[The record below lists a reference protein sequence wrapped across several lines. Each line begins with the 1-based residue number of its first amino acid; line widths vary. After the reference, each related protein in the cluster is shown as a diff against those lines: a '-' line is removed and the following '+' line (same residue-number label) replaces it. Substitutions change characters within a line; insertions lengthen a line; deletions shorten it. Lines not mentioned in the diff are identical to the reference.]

1 MHGKAVPQ
9 ARSSAPRNPCFT
21 SPRRLIADAMLL
33 DSIRTQLDSLSK
45 SEKKVA
51 LAVLEHPSATV
62 TQNITALAKAADVS
76 EPTVVRFCRT
86 LGYEGWHE
94 FKLKLA
100 QGLALAMP
108 GVNEQPAQDDLASE
122 LVNKICSRS
131 INTLL
136 DLRNNLNPEAIQKA
150 LDILSRANKIEFYGQ
165 GTSGIV
171 AADAQHKFFRS
182 GVPTVA
188 YADPA
193 IHSIAAALLRPGDA
207 VVAISQRGNNPTL
220 VRSAKL
226 ARKGGADVIVLAPS
240 GTPLADMASV
250 LIPIDLVFNIDPYTP
265 ISARLAYL
273 VVIDVLAVGLAL
285 QRGPEFRKKMQNAQ
299 KALQEFDL
307 QFDSFIG

>member
-1 MHGKAVPQ
+1 
-9 ARSSAPRNPCFT
+9 
-21 SPRRLIADAMLL
+21 MLL

-51 LAVLEHPSATV
+51 LAVLEAPAATV
-62 TQNITALAKAADVS
+62 SQNITALAKAAQVS

-86 LGYEGWHE
+86 LGYDGWHE

-100 QGLALAMP
+100 QGLALALP
-108 GVNEQPAQDDLASE
+108 GSGNEQPTQDDLAVD
-122 LVNKICSRS
+122 LVSKICSRS

-136 DLRNNLNPEAIQKA
+136 DLRNNLDPDAIQKA
-150 LDILSRANKIEFYGQ
+150 LDILSHANKIEFYGQ

-193 IHSIAAALLRPGDA
+193 IHSIAASLLRTGDA
-207 VVAISQRGNNPTL
+207 VVAISQRGNNSAL

-226 ARKGGADVIVLAPS
+226 ARRGGADVIVLAPS
-240 GTPLADMASV
+240 GTPLADVATV
-250 LIPIDLVFNIDPYTP
+250 LIPIDLIFNTDPYTP

-285 QRGPEFRKKMQNAQ
+285 QRGPEFRRKMQNAQ
-299 KALQEFDL
+299 KALQEFDM

>member
-1 MHGKAVPQ
+1 
-9 ARSSAPRNPCFT
+9 
-21 SPRRLIADAMLL
+21 MLL

-45 SEKKVA
+45 SERKVA
-51 LAVLEHPSATV
+51 LAVLERPTQTV
-62 TQNITALAKAADVS
+62 SQNITALARHAQVS

-86 LGYEGWHE
+86 LGYDGWHE

-108 GVNEQPAQDDLASE
+108 GMNEQPSQDDLAAD

-136 DLRNNLNPEAIQKA
+136 DLRNNLNPDAVQRA

-171 AADAQHKFFRS
+171 ATDAQHKFFRS

-193 IHSIAAALLRPGDA
+193 IHAIAASLLRGGDA
-207 VVAISQRGNNPTL
+207 VVAISQRGNSAAL
-220 VRSAKL
+220 VRSVKL
-226 ARKGGADVIVLAPS
+226 ARRGGADVIVLAPS
-240 GTPLADMASV
+240 GTPLADLATV
-250 LIPIDLVFNIDPYTP
+250 LIPIDLIFNTDPYTP

-299 KALQEFDL
+299 KALQEFDM

>member
-1 MHGKAVPQ
+1 
-9 ARSSAPRNPCFT
+9 
-21 SPRRLIADAMLL
+21 MLL

-45 SEKKVA
+45 SERKVA

-62 TQNITALAKAADVS
+62 SQNITALAKSAQVS

-100 QGLALAMP
+100 QGLALALP
-108 GVNEQPAQDDLASE
+108 GVNEQPAQDDLAAD

-136 DLRNNLNPEAIQKA
+136 DLRNNLNPEAVQQA

-188 YADPA
+188 YSDPA
-193 IHSIAAALLRPGDA
+193 IHSIAASLLREGDA
-207 VVAISQRGNNPTL
+207 VVAISQRGSNSAL

-226 ARKGGADVIVLAPS
+226 ARRSGAAVIVLAPS
-240 GTPLADMASV
+240 GTPLADLANV
-250 LIPIDLVFNIDPYTP
+250 LIPIDLISNTDPYTP

-285 QRGPEFRKKMQNAQ
+285 QRGPEFRKKMQTAQ
-299 KALQEFDL
+299 KALQEFDM
-307 QFDSFIG
+307 QFDSLIG

>member
-1 MHGKAVPQ
+1 
-9 ARSSAPRNPCFT
+9 
-21 SPRRLIADAMLL
+21 MLL

-45 SEKKVA
+45 SERKVA
-51 LAVLEHPSATV
+51 LAVLEHPAQTV
-62 TQNITALAKAADVS
+62 SQNISALAKSAQVS

-86 LGYEGWHE
+86 LGYDGWHE

-100 QGLALAMP
+100 QGLALALP
-108 GVNEQPAQDDLASE
+108 GASEQPAEDDLAAD

-136 DLRNNLNPEAIQKA
+136 DLRNNLNPQAIQRA
-150 LDILSRANKIEFYGQ
+150 LDILARAAKIEFYGQ

-193 IHSIAAALLRPGDA
+193 IHSIAACLLHAGDA
-207 VVAISQRGNNPTL
+207 VVAISQRGNNPAL

-226 ARKGGADVIVLAPS
+226 ARKSGADVIVLAPS

-250 LIPIDLVFNIDPYTP
+250 LIPIDLVFNTDPYTP

-285 QRGPEFRKKMQNAQ
+285 RRGPEFRKKMQNAQ

>member
-1 MHGKAVPQ
+1 
-9 ARSSAPRNPCFT
+9 
-21 SPRRLIADAMLL
+21 MLL
-33 DSIRTQLDSLSK
+33 DSIRTQLDSLSR
-45 SEKKVA
+45 SERKVA
-51 LAVLEHPSATV
+51 LAVLENPGATV
-62 TQNITALAKAADVS
+62 SQNITALAKAAQVS

-86 LGYEGWHE
+86 LGYDGWHE

-100 QGLALAMP
+100 LP
-108 GVNEQPAQDDLASE
+108 GANEPPAQDDLAAD

-136 DLRNNLNPEAIQKA
+136 DLRNNLNPEAIQRA

-171 AADAQHKFFRS
+171 ATDAQHKFFRS

-193 IHSIAAALLRPGDA
+193 IHSIAASLLHAGDA
-207 VVAISQRGNNPTL
+207 VVAISQRGNNSAL

-226 ARKGGADVIVLAPS
+226 ARRGGADVIVLAPS
-240 GTPLADMASV
+240 GTPLADMATV

-285 QRGPEFRKKMQNAQ
+285 QRGPAFRKKMQAAQ
-299 KALQEFDL
+299 KALQEFDM